1 MKIQDVNNMSSVD
14 FIENFKNIFEKTSL
28 IALLSEKQRP
38 YKDKN
43 HLIKVFID
51 EFESLSISKKKT
63 IINNHPDLGNKLKI
77 INTLTDM
84 SKNEQKNA
92 GLDSCTK
99 EEFLLFKRMNDEYKL
114 KFSIPFIFAVKGT
127 NKSIIIDEFKRRLK
141 NKNIELEL
149 EESLKQVKKIA
160 NFRLDEIIN
169 E

>member
-1 MKIQDVNNMSSVD
+1 MKIQDVNNMSSED
-14 FIENFKNIFEKTSL
+14 FIENFKNIFEKTSS
-28 IALLSEKQRP
+28 IAFFSEKKRP
-38 YKDKN
+38 YKDKK

-141 NKNIELEL
+141 NEDIDLEIA
-149 EESLKQVKKIA
+149 ESIKQVKKIA
-160 NFRLDEIIN
+160 KFRLEEIIH

>member
-1 MKIQDVNNMSSVD
+1 MKIQDVNNMSSED
-14 FIENFKNIFEKTSL
+14 FIENFKNIFEKTFS
-28 IALLSEKQRP
+28 IASFSEKKRP
-38 YKDKN
+38 YKDKK

-51 EFESLSISKKKT
+51 EFESLSISKKKI

-92 GLDSCTK
+92 GLDSCTE

-114 KFSIPFIFAVKGT
+114 KFFIPFIFAVKGT

-160 NFRLDEIIN
+160 NFRLDEIID